1 MREGYVIDDGA
12 EYYCGDV
19 CLHENY
25 LAHEWDEM
33 YANGEGNSYW
43 TTWEEE
49 TDLERAEV
57 YPDGRSEEQKEYA
70 RGELEEME
78 GAVWALS
85 KRMWSAP
92 TTARFAF
99 GGESFT
105 LEERRALE
113 VMRAELNAMHHRLH
127 TMRAALERKAVTP

>member
-1 MREGYVIDDGA
+1 MRNCTECGAAMREGYVIDDGA

-33 YANGEGNSYW
+33 YADGEGNSYW

-57 YPDGRSEEQKEYA
+57 RLLNALRRIRDSREDVREFTEA
-70 RGELEEME
+70 VVELT
-78 GAVWALS
+78 GAV
-85 KRMWSAP
+85 RQHER
-92 TTARFAF
+92 ARQAD
-99 GGESFT
+99 
-105 LEERRALE
+105 
-113 VMRAELNAMHHRLH
+113 
-127 TMRAALERKAVTP
+127 AALRGMLP